1 MGFVGS
7 RIYGVLVAYPASAK
21 KKNILVRETNCNIK
35 CKMEVKVKIKKL
47 SPEAVMPSKGTDKSA
62 GYDLTAIS
70 AFWDKERNQVKYF
83 FGLAFEIPVGYTGLI
98 FPRSSVCKKDLSL
111 SNCVGVID
119 SDYRGEVTAV
129 FNVTDTSKDNVY
141 SVGDRI
147 AQMVF
152 MKLPEVE
159 LTEVEELSETK
170 RGTGGYGSTGK

>member
-1 MGFVGS
+1 M
-7 RIYGVLVAYPASAK
+7 
-21 KKNILVRETNCNIK
+21 
-35 CKMEVKVKIKKL
+35 VKVKIKRL

-83 FGLAFEIPVGYTGLI
+83 FGLAFEIPEGYVGLI

-147 AQMVF
+147 AQMLF
-152 MKLPEVE
+152 MQLPEVE

>member
-1 MGFVGS
+1 MV
-7 RIYGVLVAYPASAK
+7 
-21 KKNILVRETNCNIK
+21 N
-35 CKMEVKVKIKKL
+35 VKIKRL

-70 AFWDKERNQVKYF
+70 AFWDKERNQVKYH
-83 FGLAFEIPVGYTGLI
+83 FGLSFEIPDGYVGLI

-152 MKLPEVE
+152 MKIPEVE

>member
-1 MGFVGS
+1 M
-7 RIYGVLVAYPASAK
+7 
-21 KKNILVRETNCNIK
+21 
-35 CKMEVKVKIKKL
+35 VKVKIKRL

-83 FGLAFEIPVGYTGLI
+83 FGLAFEIPDGYVGLI

-129 FNVTDTSKDNVY
+129 FNVTDTSKDNV
-141 SVGDRI
+141 
-147 AQMVF
+147 
-152 MKLPEVE
+152 
-159 LTEVEELSETK
+159 
-170 RGTGGYGSTGK
+170 

>member
-1 MGFVGS
+1 M
-7 RIYGVLVAYPASAK
+7 I
-21 KKNILVRETNCNIK
+21 N
-35 CKMEVKVKIKKL
+35 VKIKRL
-47 SPEAVMPSKGTDKSA
+47 SPEAVMPSKGTDNSA

-129 FNVTDTSKDNVY
+129 FNVTDTSKENVY

-170 RGTGGYGSTGK
+170 RGTGGYGSTGL